1 MNFANSFFSP
11 FASLEV
17 AERIIAKVCS
27 VEFFDSVA

>member
-1 MNFANSFFSP
+1 MNREFLFSP